1 MTWRAVFCN
10 LSRFYDGHSGSRGE
24 AGPEHGV
31 GGLKKG
37 SPPMPVTA
45 SIRYMGISWV
55 GNGPFFKPP
64 AGSRG
69 PKAAKGV
76 CRTRPPAAPRGAG
89 GRAAQRSCSVRPS
102 EPLKPPLGLLSVL
115 PFPTVFHRT
124 PRNPTSVPRIIPGR
138 CYTLMTVVASI
149 HVCARLFGYDLV

>member
-1 MTWRAVFCN
+1 MGIDWVGNGPFFMTWRAVFCN
-10 LSRFYDGHSGSRGE
+10 LSRFYDGHSGSRGG

-31 GGLKKG
+31 RGLKKG
-37 SPPMPVTA
+37 SLPMPGSA
-45 SIRYMGISWV
+45 SIRYMGIDWV

-102 EPLKPPLGLLSVL
+102 EPLKLHLGLLSVF
-115 PFPTVFHRT
+115 PFQRASHRT
-124 PRNPTSVPRIIPGR
+124 NAKSHVRPT
-138 CYTLMTVVASI
+138 
-149 HVCARLFGYDLV
+149 